1 MGIAPCI
8 NQLRIDPDAIA
19 GASCRAL
26 QNMRYAQCQSDFTQI
41 AHATLEL
48 LHRGAANHFKVCDL
62 CQTRENVVV
71 YSGCEVLV
79 LFVVAQI
86 FEWKNGNAFFGDVAG
101 CGGGGLQR
109 SQTCVAGIGTSDS
122 LRRQIGYA
130 GKDERE
136 RKSQHQH
143 NYDQADRPVWNIDEW
158 ENLRCDLN

>member
-101 CGGGGLQR
+101 CGGGGRER
-109 SQTCVAGIGTSDS
+109 SQTSVALIGTSDS
-122 LRRQIGYA
+122 LRSQIEYPGP
-130 GKDERE
+130 DERHPE
-136 RKSQHQH
+136 TPHQH
-143 NYDQADRPVWNIDEW
+143 NHHQAHRTVW
-158 ENLRCDLN
+158 